1 MSWTAFFLVLVSV
14 FLHAGWNFLSK
25 SGRPSAAF
33 YLVMS
38 MTSAT
43 IWLPFFLFSG
53 LDAGKLPFSFWL
65 YWIGSGVCE
74 VLYVLGLFKA
84 YSKCDISMAYPL
96 ARALPVLMVAAVTIV
111 FGIGRIP
118 GAAALA
124 GMVVVSAGCLLMPLR
139 SLREFSLKSYLNPAI
154 GAILLAAAGTT
165 GYTVLDSMA
174 LPLFREAARDS
185 ALVGCGAYLFGIE
198 AMLAIGLG
206 WYVARRRRE
215 RAEFRRLFL
224 KSAYPSLAGIFA
236 SGCYILILLA
246 MGHVTNV
253 SFIQAFRQMS
263 LPLGVLAGIFIL
275 KESHAPVKLI
285 GIGLVIAGLVMV
297 SLN

>member
-1 MSWTAFFLVLVSV
+1 M
-14 FLHAGWNFLSK
+14 
-25 SGRPSAAF
+25 
-33 YLVMS
+33 
-38 MTSAT
+38 
-43 IWLPFFLFSG
+43 
-53 LDAGKLPFSFWL
+53 
-65 YWIGSGVCE
+65 
-74 VLYVLGLFKA
+74 
-84 YSKCDISMAYPL
+84 
-96 ARALPVLMVAAVTIV
+96 
-111 FGIGRIP
+111 
-118 GAAALA
+118 
-124 GMVVVSAGCLLMPLR
+124 
-139 SLREFSLKSYLNPAI
+139 
-154 GAILLAAAGTT
+154 
-165 GYTVLDSMA
+165 
-174 LPLFREAARDS
+174 
-185 ALVGCGAYLFGIE
+185 
-198 AMLAIGLG
+198 
-206 WYVARRRRE
+206 ARRRRE

>member
-1 MSWTAFFLVLVSV
+1 
-14 FLHAGWNFLSK
+14 
-25 SGRPSAAF
+25 
-33 YLVMS
+33 
-38 MTSAT
+38 
-43 IWLPFFLFSG
+43 
-53 LDAGKLPFSFWL
+53 
-65 YWIGSGVCE
+65 
-74 VLYVLGLFKA
+74 
-84 YSKCDISMAYPL
+84 
-96 ARALPVLMVAAVTIV
+96 
-111 FGIGRIP
+111 
-118 GAAALA
+118 
-124 GMVVVSAGCLLMPLR
+124 
-139 SLREFSLKSYLNPAI
+139 
-154 GAILLAAAGTT
+154 
-165 GYTVLDSMA
+165 MA

-198 AMLAIGLG
+198 TMLAIGLG